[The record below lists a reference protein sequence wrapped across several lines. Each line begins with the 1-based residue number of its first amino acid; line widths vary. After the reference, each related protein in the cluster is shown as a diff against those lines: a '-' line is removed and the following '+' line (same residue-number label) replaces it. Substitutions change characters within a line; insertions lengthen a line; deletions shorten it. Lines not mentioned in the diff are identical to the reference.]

1 MCNVVARLGPSMQAD
16 GIKGE
21 GDKEMY
27 VRVMMMVMVSIFGRA
42 ALQGHGEEAT
52 KILLSDEDGSTRA
65 CRLLSLTHRLQ
76 ATPGRVRQPCGTPTH
91 TVGVPLRN
99 SPSST
104 TGR

>member
-42 ALQGHGEEAT
+42 ALRGHGGEAT
-52 KILLSDEDGSTRA
+52 RILLSDEDGSSRA

-76 ATPGRVRQPCGTPTH
+76 VTLGHVRQTGGTPIH
-91 TVGVPLRN
+91 IVGVPLRN
-99 SPSST
+99 APSST